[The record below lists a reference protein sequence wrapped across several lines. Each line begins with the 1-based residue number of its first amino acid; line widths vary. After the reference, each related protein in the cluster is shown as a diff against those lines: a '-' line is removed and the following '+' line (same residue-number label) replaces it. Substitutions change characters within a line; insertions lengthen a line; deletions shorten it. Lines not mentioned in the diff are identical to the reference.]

1 MDRLII
7 HNIFNRYAGWLGSV
21 AARYEENGKLSEVI
35 PSLEEGGHRLAV
47 IAGTSTCHLVQV
59 HICSL
64 SSEPITADFDLQ
76 RYRVPKVSSW
86 MAYGVLSR
94 YIRLTFIDFST
105 FLRKKTIRTQL
116 SMDGG
121 WPKVA
126 NHQLDRFTSCFFFF
140 FVYLTI
146 IRS

>member
-59 HICSL
+59 HISSL
-64 SSEPITADFDLQ
+64 SSEPITADFDITLESP
-76 RYRVPKVSSW
+76 RYLRGWSMGSFQGISSSRSLIFRHSQKKLLGHSYQWMVDGRRWPIVNWTGSLRV
-86 MAYGVLSR
+86 L
-94 YIRLTFIDFST
+94 
-105 FLRKKTIRTQL
+105 
-116 SMDGG
+116 
-121 WPKVA
+121 
-126 NHQLDRFTSCFFFF
+126 FFC